1 MVATRVAQVDW
12 PDPHTPVHVFKSF
25 LRSSHMNDSADLD
38 WNDLRFF
45 LAAAR
50 VGTLAGAA
58 RALGVEHSTVG
69 RRLRALE
76 QAFGG
81 PLVLRGPDGLRL
93 TPLGER
99 LRPPAER
106 VDSAMV
112 QLLATATSD
121 QTRVRLALPSG
132 FAELFTTRL
141 PSLHESMPTVV
152 LEIVS
157 GARDVDLMRNEAD
170 LAVRGGPITDPE
182 LVARRVA
189 EVGWSLYAASEYL
202 EAHPLENPTDLRS
215 HRVIGYDSTLS
226 ESPPAKWIEAHAQQ
240 IVLRS
245 REMSDMA
252 SAAVTG
258 AGIALLPCH
267 IGGAAAGLVRLTSE
281 VLVTRDLWLVYRR
294 ESRLSLAVQQ
304 VIQFTIDTMTGSQQ
318 ALLGRIPAA

>member
-1 MVATRVAQVDW
+1 
-12 PDPHTPVHVFKSF
+12 
-25 LRSSHMNDSADLD
+25 MNLSADLD
-38 WNDLRFF
+38 WNDVRYF

-76 QAFGG
+76 EAFGG

-99 LRPPAER
+99 LRPAAEQVNR
-106 VDSAMV
+106 SMV
-112 QLLATATSD
+112 QLLAIATSD

-141 PSLHESMPTVV
+141 ATLQKSMPTVV

-157 GARDVDLMRNEAD
+157 GAREVDLVHHEAD

-182 LVARRVA
+182 LVARKVA
-189 EVGWSLYAASEYL
+189 EVGWSLYAAPDYL
-202 EAHPLENPTDLRS
+202 QRHPLKDPIDLRN
-215 HRVIGYDSTLS
+215 HRFIGYDSTLS
-226 ESPPAKWIEAHAQQ
+226 ESPPARWIETHAHQ

-252 SAAVTG
+252 SAAITG

-294 ESRLSLAVQQ
+294 ESRLSVAVQQ
-304 VIQFTIDTMTGSQQ
+304 VIQFTIDTMIASQD
-318 ALLGRIPAA
+318 ALQGRLPTA